1 MTGELRLKSSKWPLS
16 EVYAGQF
23 FSTPWYAI
31 PWNEFWM
38 LASVLQD
45 FSIFRWTRVDFSV
58 FKSRFQCFHVDKSR
72 PWELTAS
79 FSPPAPVLNPPVQ
92 HRAEPYSGVSGLNF
106 AMWGYQW
113 YCGIVVLPHSFW
125 TFLNCAPLCC
135 AEQTTLI
142 NRKHYTFQSHASGKA
157 MQTFH
162 RSSQFVFFVSAYGRL
177 LRHERYG
184 RHTWDTCPFNLSFLI
199 PAWTPLFTFTFFH
212 LLFLLFTLLLWVLL
226 VPARQLLANPPVAKH
241 PAADSNLRDFYQQPT
256 TEELSERVDKGSK
269 SNEWYQ
275 PYRSKVRHTS
285 GGTW

>member
-1 MTGELRLKSSKWPLS
+1 M
-16 EVYAGQF
+16 
-23 FSTPWYAI
+23 
-31 PWNEFWM
+31 
-38 LASVLQD
+38 
-45 FSIFRWTRVDFSV
+45 WTRVDRGSWQPLSLHLLLFWTHQYST
-58 FKSRFQCFHVDKSR
+58 
-72 PWELTAS
+72 ELNHT
-79 FSPPAPVLNPPVQ
+79 
-92 HRAEPYSGVSGLNF
+92 VSSLNF

-125 TFLNCAPLCC
+125 TFLNCAPLYC

-142 NRKHYTFQSHASGKA
+142 NRKHYHFQSHASGKA

-226 VPARQLLANPPVAKH
+226 VPSRQLLANPPVAKH
-241 PAADSNLRDFYQQPT
+241 PAADSNLRDFYQQPGW
-256 TEELSERVDKGSK
+256 L
-269 SNEWYQ
+269 
-275 PYRSKVRHTS
+275 
-285 GGTW
+285 